1 MPKSATLSIALATY
15 NEQDNIVDCL
25 KSLKG
30 IATEVIVVD
39 GSSTDQTRQLAKKH
53 KAKVYKTTNKPIFH
67 INKNLAIKKCKGDWI
82 LQLDADERLTPEL
95 KEEIAQVLSGSYF
108 GYTDWRSSQKYQ
120 ADTPPVAYWLKR
132 RNYFL
137 GHYFTKSGQ
146 YPDPVIRLFRRGF
159 ATLPAK
165 SVHEQMKVN
174 GPLAWLKSDLDHF
187 ATPTFSRYIQRE
199 NRYSSLTA
207 QELKDGGVTINPF
220 SFINFIFIKPLST
233 FFAIYLRHK
242 GFQDGFSGFVFA
254 LFSGLHHAL
263 SYIKLWEL
271 KNSKRNLNLQ
281 TDWN

>member
-25 KSLKG
+25 KSIKG

-233 FFAIYLRHK
+233 FLAIYLRHK

-271 KNSKRNLNLQ
+271 KSSKRNLNLQ

>member
-53 KAKVYKTTNKPIFH
+53 GAKVYKTTNKPIFH

-108 GYTDWRSSQKYQ
+108 GYTDWRSSKKYQ

-220 SFINFIFIKPLST
+220 SYLSSP
-233 FFAIYLRHK
+233 
-242 GFQDGFSGFVFA
+242 QGFSRRLLRFCFCSFFRPSPCLKLYQA
-254 LFSGLHHAL
+254 LGAKKQQAES
-263 SYIKLWEL
+263 
-271 KNSKRNLNLQ
+271 
-281 TDWN
+281 

>member
-108 GYTDWRSSQKYQ
+108 GYTDCR
-120 ADTPPVAYWLKR
+120 
-132 RNYFL
+132 
-137 GHYFTKSGQ
+137 
-146 YPDPVIRLFRRGF
+146 
-159 ATLPAK
+159 
-165 SVHEQMKVN
+165 
-174 GPLAWLKSDLDHF
+174 
-187 ATPTFSRYIQRE
+187 
-199 NRYSSLTA
+199 
-207 QELKDGGVTINPF
+207 
-220 SFINFIFIKPLST
+220 
-233 FFAIYLRHK
+233 
-242 GFQDGFSGFVFA
+242 
-254 LFSGLHHAL
+254 
-263 SYIKLWEL
+263 
-271 KNSKRNLNLQ
+271 
-281 TDWN
+281 

>member
-108 GYTDWRSSQKYQ
+108 GYTDWRSSKKYQ

-233 FFAIYLRHK
+233 FLAIYLRHK

-271 KNSKRNLNLQ
+271 KSSKRNLNLQ